1 MVGDKMIVMRCF
13 FLFLFLFF
21 LFQHNAWGK
30 NIRTEFLVASPYMP
44 DPRFKETVIVMLYH
58 NQEEG
63 AAGFVVNK
71 PIEIMSISELFKGS
85 NVTLPE
91 QMIEKEITLFWGG
104 PVESKHIFFIH
115 TSDYKSS
122 DFIISNDDF
131 TITRASEV
139 LIDIAQ
145 NKGPKEYIILSGI
158 AVWKPGQLDSEM
170 VQGDWDKK
178 INSYIPLF
186 DNGKEMWMRLISSQ
200 DI

>member
-1 MVGDKMIVMRCF
+1 MIISKMIMMRCF
-13 FLFLFLFF
+13 FLFLVLFF
-21 LFQHNAWGK
+21 LFQQNAWGK

-71 PIEIMSISELFKGS
+71 PIEIMPISELFKDS

-104 PVESKHIFFIH
+104 PVEPKHIFFIH

-122 DFIISNDDF
+122 EFITSNDDF

-145 NKGPKEYIILSGI
+145 NKGPKEYIILLGI

-170 VQGDWDKK
+170 AQGDWDKK

-186 DNGKEMWMRLISSQ
+186 DNGKEMWMRLISAQ